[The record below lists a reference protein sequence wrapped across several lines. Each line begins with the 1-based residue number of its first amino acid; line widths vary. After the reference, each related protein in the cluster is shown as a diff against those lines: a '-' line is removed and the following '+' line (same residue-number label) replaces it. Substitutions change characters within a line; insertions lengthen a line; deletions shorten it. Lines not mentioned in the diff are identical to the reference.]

1 MAILKGIFR
10 KQTGSIGDMTLR
22 VVNGQTVTSEKVT
35 RNTSKTFAQMVRRV
49 QWANLVNLFRAFE
62 GTLHPSFESRPRS
75 WSDFNAFISANMGRQ
90 GVYLTSELASQG
102 AAVVAGYQITRGS
115 LPSIDTEIA
124 SGVGKSDISVGTLV
138 LDEETTVADFSN
150 AIVENN
156 SDWEYGDQLSCFILE
171 QRVNSVTGIP
181 YVKVYAYEITLDGDN
196 TDELLADVVSAEAF
210 SVVDNKVGTGAAING
225 GVAYVHSRKL
235 ASKVAVSTQDVV
247 VANSILAQ
255 YQSDTARN
263 TAILSYGGKTS
274 YDFLTP
280 NLDEI
285 VAAD

>member
-1 MAILKGIFR
+1 
-10 KQTGSIGDMTLR
+10 MTTFNMKAETTL
-22 VVNGQTVTSEKVT
+22 T
-35 RNTSKTFAQMVRRV
+35 RN
-49 QWANLVNLFRAFE
+49 
-62 GTLHPSFESRPRS
+62 RS
-75 WSDFNAFISANMGRQ
+75 GHVAYRLNARDRLMSY
-90 GVYLTSELASQG
+90 VLTS
-102 AAVVAGYQITRGS
+102 
-115 LPSIDTEIA
+115 
-124 SGVGKSDISVGTLV
+124 
-138 LDEETTVADFSN
+138 F
-150 AIVENN
+150 
-156 SDWEYGDQLSCFILE
+156 
-171 QRVNSVTGIP
+171 VNEP
-181 YVKVYAYEITLDGDN
+181 KYYGDN

-274 YDFLTP
+274 SDFLTP